1 MIYYWYIHHGRN
13 PWLERKDNVM
23 KRKMFIVLLT
33 GVLLSV
39 SACSNSSS
47 TDASQSDNQINEQQK
62 SDNDNQKNEKQD
74 EQSKADQ
81 MEDDSDKKENQTVQ
95 EDKSAEITI
104 YTSNDDA
111 TAFVAESVK
120 IDELTPENIVKVL
133 IEKSVLPSD
142 VQVLKCDKQ
151 TIDGVKSLDADFN
164 EAFGAYVCSMGT
176 TCEYYTIGS
185 IVNTFLD
192 AYGCEKVKI
201 TVEGNTLETGHAEYP
216 GYMNRFE

>member
-1 MIYYWYIHHGRN
+1 
-13 PWLERKDNVM
+13 M
-23 KRKMFIVLLT
+23 KKRIIIFILT
-33 GVLLSV
+33 GIILTM
-39 SACSNSSS
+39 SACSNSTSTNSS
-47 TDASQSDNQINEQQK
+47 QA
-62 SDNDNQKNEKQD
+62 DNQKIEQQENDKNNVDQKEENKE
-74 EQSKADQ
+74 EQSG
-81 MEDDSDKKENQTVQ
+81 ENSDEKSENTVSN
-95 EDKSAEITI
+95 EDKSVEINA
-104 YTSNDDA
+104 YVSNDDA

-142 VQVLKCDKQ
+142 IQVLKCDKQ

-176 TCEYYTIGS
+176 TGEYYTIGS

-192 AYGCEKVKI
+192 AYGCEKIKI
-201 TVEGNTLETGHAEYP
+201 TVEGNTLESGHAEYP

>member
-47 TDASQSDNQINEQQK
+47 TDASQSDNQKNEQQK

-74 EQSKADQ
+74 EQSEADQ

-120 IDELTPENIVKVL
+120 IDELTPENIVNALVQ
-133 IEKSVLPSD
+133 KSVLSSD

-151 TIDGVKSLDADFN
+151 KVDGVESLKIDFN

-176 TCEYYTIGS
+176 TGEYYTIGS
-185 IVNTFLD
+185 VVNTFLD

>member
-1 MIYYWYIHHGRN
+1 
-13 PWLERKDNVM
+13 M
-23 KRKMFIVLLT
+23 KRKMLIVLLT

-39 SACSNSSS
+39 SACSSSSS
-47 TDASQSDNQINEQQK
+47 TDASQSDNQKNEQQE
-62 SDNDNQKNEKQD
+62 SDSNNGKNENKDDQVTDDSNKNDNQ
-74 EQSKADQ
+74 A
-81 MEDDSDKKENQTVQ
+81 VQ
-95 EDKSAEITI
+95 EDESAEITI

-111 TAFVAESVK
+111 TALISESVK
-120 IDELTPENIVKVL
+120 IDELTPENIVNVL
-133 IEKSVLPSD
+133 IEKSVLSSD

-151 TIDGVKSLDADFN
+151 TVDGVESLEIDFN

-176 TCEYYTIGS
+176 TGEYYTIGS
-185 IVNTFLD
+185 VVNTFLD

>member
-13 PWLERKDNVM
+13 PWLARKDNVM
-23 KRKMFIVLLT
+23 KRKMLIVLLT

-47 TDASQSDNQINEQQK
+47 TDASQSDNQKNEQQK
-62 SDNDNQKNEKQD
+62 SDDDNQKNEKQD
-74 EQSKADQ
+74 EQSEADQ
-81 MEDDSDKKENQTVQ
+81 VEDDFDKKENQTVR
-95 EDKSAEITI
+95 EDESTEITI

-111 TAFVAESVK
+111 TAFVSDSVK
-120 IDELTPENIVKVL
+120 IDELTPENIVNAL
-133 IEKSVLPSD
+133 IEKSVLSSD

-151 TIDGVKSLDADFN
+151 TVDGVESLEIDFN

-176 TCEYYTIGS
+176 TGEYYTIGS
-185 IVNTFLD
+185 VVNTFLD

>member
-23 KRKMFIVLLT
+23 KRKMLIVLLT

-47 TDASQSDNQINEQQK
+47 TDASQSDNQKNEQQK

-74 EQSKADQ
+74 EQSEADQ
-81 MEDDSDKKENQTVQ
+81 VEDDSDKKENQTVR
-95 EDKSAEITI
+95 EDESTEITI

-111 TAFVAESVK
+111 TAFVSDSVK
-120 IDELTPENIVKVL
+120 IDELTPENIVNAL
-133 IEKSVLPSD
+133 IEKSVLLSD

-151 TIDGVKSLDADFN
+151 TVDGVESLEIDFN

-176 TCEYYTIGS
+176 TGEYYTIGS
-185 IVNTFLD
+185 VVNTFLD

>member
-1 MIYYWYIHHGRN
+1 
-13 PWLERKDNVM
+13 
-23 KRKMFIVLLT
+23 MFIVLLT

-47 TDASQSDNQINEQQK
+47 TDASQSDNQKNEQQK

-81 MEDDSDKKENQTVQ
+81 MEDDSEENQTVQ

-120 IDELTPENIVKVL
+120 IDELTPENIVNALVQ
-133 IEKSVLPSD
+133 KSVLSSD
-142 VQVLKCDKQ
+142 VRVLKCEEQ
-151 TIDGVKSLDADFN
+151 TVDGVKSLDADFN

-176 TCEYYTIGS
+176 TGEYYTIGS

-192 AYGCEKVKI
+192 AYGCEKIKI
-201 TVEGNTLETGHAEYP
+201 TVEGNTLESGHAEYP

>member
-1 MIYYWYIHHGRN
+1 
-13 PWLERKDNVM
+13 
-23 KRKMFIVLLT
+23 MFIVLLT

-47 TDASQSDNQINEQQK
+47 TDASQSDNQKNEQQD
-62 SDNDNQKNEKQD
+62 SDSNNGKNENKD
-74 EQSKADQ
+74 EENKADQ
-81 MEDDSDKKENQTVQ
+81 VTDDSDKKEDQTVQ

-111 TAFVAESVK
+111 TAFVSDSVK

-133 IEKSVLPSD
+133 IEKSVLASD

-151 TIDGVKSLDADFN
+151 TVDGVESLEIDFN

-176 TCEYYTIGS
+176 TGEYYTIGS
-185 IVNTFLD
+185 VVNTFLD
-192 AYGCEKVKI
+192 AYGC
-201 TVEGNTLETGHAEYP
+201 
-216 GYMNRFE
+216 

>member
-23 KRKMFIVLLT
+23 KRKMLIVLLT

-47 TDASQSDNQINEQQK
+47 TDASQSDNQKNEQQK

-74 EQSKADQ
+74 EQSEADQ

-111 TAFVAESVK
+111 TAFVSESVE
-120 IDELTPENIVKVL
+120 IAELTPENIVNAL
-133 IEKSVLPSD
+133 LENSVLSSD

-151 TIDGVKSLDADFN
+151 TVDGVESLEIDFN

-176 TCEYYTIGS
+176 TGEYYTIGS
-185 IVNTFLD
+185 VVNTFLD

-201 TVEGNTLETGHAEYP
+201 TVGGNALETGHAEYP

>member
-23 KRKMFIVLLT
+23 KRKMLIVLLT

-47 TDASQSDNQINEQQK
+47 TDASQSDNQKNEQQK

-74 EQSKADQ
+74 EQSEADQ
-81 MEDDSDKKENQTVQ
+81 VEDDSDKKENQTVR
-95 EDKSAEITI
+95 EDESTEITI

-111 TAFVAESVK
+111 TAFVSESVK
-120 IDELTPENIVKVL
+120 IDELTPENIVKILVR
-133 IEKSVLPSD
+133 KSVLSSD

-151 TIDGVKSLDADFN
+151 TVDGVESLEIDFN

-176 TCEYYTIGS
+176 TGEYYTIGS
-185 IVNTFLD
+185 VVNTFLD